1 MCPRCVPV
9 ELPVLNDSES
19 KRFFRE
25 VFGRS
30 VNVLNDRYI
39 LPADD
44 DELKRFDIFHRMIK
58 FVLGSKNYV
67 GPADEILSPEKGA
80 LLKEK
85 LRVLDL
91 GTGGGTW
98 AIEMADEFPH
108 VEVTGVDLAPLQP
121 RMVPPNCIFE
131 LCDLDQGCIPYPS
144 NSYEVVHARNMH
156 AGIHDYPWFVREL
169 TRILRPGGLLILI
182 EFDLCPIADGQF
194 APTPTRSGIPGWC
207 KLQEETKRCLKM
219 RGVDSSVPE
228 RMAEFVDNTGWY
240 ESVRQQ
246 QADIP
251 IGFWP
256 KDPTLLTVG
265 QLAWMN
271 WDMLLVA
278 VRPLLLSSGLSEAE
292 VNVLIEDAQRDL
304 YYPLVHIA
312 SRLYVVHA
320 IKKDS

>member
-44 DELKRFDIFHRMIK
+44 DELKVSVLCPLAPRISWPRMRARLTITGDLKRFDIFHRMIK

-98 AIEMADEFPH
+98 
-108 VEVTGVDLAPLQP
+108 
-121 RMVPPNCIFE
+121 
-131 LCDLDQGCIPYPS
+131 
-144 NSYEVVHARNMH
+144 
-156 AGIHDYPWFVREL
+156 
-169 TRILRPGGLLILI
+169 
-182 EFDLCPIADGQF
+182 
-194 APTPTRSGIPGWC
+194 
-207 KLQEETKRCLKM
+207 
-219 RGVDSSVPE
+219 
-228 RMAEFVDNTGWY
+228 
-240 ESVRQQ
+240 
-246 QADIP
+246 
-251 IGFWP
+251 
-256 KDPTLLTVG
+256 
-265 QLAWMN
+265 
-271 WDMLLVA
+271 
-278 VRPLLLSSGLSEAE
+278 
-292 VNVLIEDAQRDL
+292 
-304 YYPLVHIA
+304 
-312 SRLYVVHA
+312 
-320 IKKDS
+320 